1 MNRPQTP
8 FAILALITLV
18 IMFFE
23 YRIVRG
29 PVDAG
34 LSAKAGNAAKQE
46 DLDHRTARLRTM
58 KADLP
63 YYQEAFEQL
72 LNAYT
77 DAPLEPEQFGALDDL
92 GPTIKVRDNGKQR
105 PALQPVSNRVAAGR
119 LAANQAVQTTWTY
132 DLTSNSIEFH
142 RFLPALAETENNL
155 PLLRFTKL
163 TVSSPQDPFY
173 MEATPLNITATM
185 TTLRSGVAETNK

>member
-8 FAILALITLV
+8 FVILALITLV

-58 KADLP
+58 KTDLP

>member
-8 FAILALITLV
+8 FTILALITLV
-18 IMFFE
+18 VLFFE
-23 YRIVRG
+23 FQVIRG
-29 PVDAG
+29 QVNAAM
-34 LSAKAGNAAKQE
+34 STRAENAAKQDE
-46 DLDHRTARLRTM
+46 MDRRTARLKAM

-63 YYQEAFEQL
+63 FYQEAFEQL

-77 DAPLEPEQFGALDDL
+77 DAPLDPSQFGALYDL
-92 GPTIKVRDNGKQR
+92 NPTIKVRDSGNGKR
-105 PALQPVSNRVAAGR
+105 PGLQPVANRSSAGR
-119 LAANQAVQTTWTY
+119 VGNQAVQTTWTY
-132 DLTSNSIEFH
+132 DLTSTSVEFH

-185 TTLRSGVAETNK
+185 TTLRSGVAEANK

>member
-8 FAILALITLV
+8 FAILALITLA
-18 IMFFE
+18 ILFFE

-29 PVDAG
+29 PINAG

-46 DLDHRTARLRTM
+46 ELDHRAARLRTM

-63 YYQEAFEQL
+63 YYQEGFEQL

-77 DAPLEPEQFGALDDL
+77 DTPLEPGQFGALDDL
-92 GPTIKVRDNGKQR
+92 SPTIKVRDNGKQR
-105 PALQPVSNRVAAGR
+105 PALQPVSNRGGAGR
-119 LAANQAVQTTWTY
+119 PAANQAALTTWTY

-163 TVSSPQDPFY
+163 TVSSPQEPFF

-185 TTLRSGVAETNK
+185 TTLRSGVAEANK

>member
-18 IMFFE
+18 VLFFE
-23 YRIVRG
+23 FRIVRSQF
-29 PVDAG
+29 DAVM
-34 LSAKAGNAAKQE
+34 SVQAGNAAKQE
-46 DLDHRTARLRTM
+46 ELDHRTARLKGM

-63 YYQEAFEQL
+63 FYQEAFDEL
-72 LNAYT
+72 LAAYS
-77 DAPLEPEQFGALDDL
+77 DAPLEPNQFSPLYDL
-92 GPTIKVRDNGKQR
+92 NPTIKVRDSGKR
-105 PALQPVSNRVAAGR
+105 PGLQPVSNRAAAGHPGV
-119 LAANQAVQTTWTY
+119 NQAAQTTWTY
-132 DLTSNSIEFH
+132 DLSSTSVEFH

-163 TVSSPQDPFY
+163 TVTSPQEPFY

-185 TTLRSGVAETNK
+185 TTLRSGAATANK